1 MGVYQIKQVPCYT
14 NEHLTEDGLY
24 ELLLFKEAIGIIKVK
39 IQSRIVLLQI
49 NFQFI
54 VHCPYFFSK
63 YFIQIYHV
71 WEGYLRKIPVERRK
85 IKLTR
90 AYVMCYRYFDFKIKL
105 I

>member
-24 ELLLFKEAIGIIKVK
+24 ELLLFKEAIG
-39 IQSRIVLLQI
+39 I

-85 IKLTR
+85 ISR
-90 AYVMCYRYFDFKIKL
+90 AEWRGKFSLKTAWYISITSFGRIKQ
-105 I
+105 IHHVRF